1 MNSCIVRVQALGKAG
16 TLDPN
21 EPEDE
26 ATEIW
31 ASRSVSG
38 SLRGRHGSLPVQTGL
53 GKWGPLKVA

>member
-26 ATEIW
+26 ATEILW
-31 ASRSVSG
+31 ASGSVLG
-38 SLRGRHGSLPVQTGL
+38 S
-53 GKWGPLKVA
+53 